1 MVYLVFSDSHGA
13 VFNMKKVIDAQKSK
27 IDGVIFLGDNYKD
40 AEELMNDYPA
50 LDFHGVAGNCD
61 ISSKFLAPEYCEK
74 LITLGGVKILMLHG
88 HRQSVKSTLY
98 VLEDYAKSKGVDVVL
113 FGHTHERCEKYCLDG
128 AKPIIMFNPGSAALP
143 REGKPSFGVLTIKD
157 GYALTSHGEIL

>member
-13 VFNMKKVIDAQKSK
+13 TFNMKKVIDAQREK

-40 AEELMNDYPA
+40 AEELMSIYPSF
-50 LDFHGVAGNCD
+50 DFHAVAGNCD
-61 ISSKFLAPEYCEK
+61 ISARFLAPEYCER
-74 LITLGGVKILMLHG
+74 LVTLGGVKVLMLHG

-98 VLEDYAKSKGVDVVL
+98 VLEDYAKNRGADVVL

-128 AKPIIMFNPGSAALP
+128 VKPLIMFNPGSVALP
-143 REGKPSFGVLTIKD
+143 REGRPSFGVLTIMD
-157 GYALTSHGEIL
+157 GTALTSHGDVL